1 MFGKGE
7 VQNDCRLN
15 HTNGMSAPAI
25 PQHIE
30 TAIGFAN
37 HMVESF
43 PIEHQNEML
52 LAIQKRIIEHRRTTL
67 DELDLQIKRAQENY
81 DKVLGALN
89 VIS

>member
-1 MFGKGE
+1 
-7 VQNDCRLN
+7 
-15 HTNGMSAPAI
+15 
-25 PQHIE
+25 
-30 TAIGFAN
+30 
-37 HMVESF
+37 MVESF